1 MRKIKKVLLAVLLCA
16 PFMALAQSQL
26 NIAGTVYDE
35 SGETLPGASIFVKN
49 RAGVG
54 TTSDVDGKFK
64 IRATKNDILV
74 ISFIGYTNIEYT
86 VTKEETGLK
95 FQLEPAAESIEEVVV
110 TGLGASQRKISVV
123 GAITTVNVNEIQTPA
138 TSIAN
143 MLGGRVP
150 GMISM
155 VTSGEPGK
163 NLAEFW
169 VRGIGTFGANASAL
183 VLIDGLEG
191 DLNSIDP
198 ADVESFSVLKDAS
211 ATAVYGSRGAN
222 GVVLVTTKRGGE
234 GRLKITFRTN
244 FTATHIRR
252 MPEYLRSYDYA
263 RLSNE
268 AHEVRGDQPLYDD
281 NAMRYIQYNLDSDL
295 YPDVDWQKET
305 MKRNGF
311 QQTYFMS
318 AQGGTEV
325 AKYYLSLGVNS
336 EGAAY
341 KMAPGS
347 RFKTGVGYDQYNYR
361 MNLDINMTKTT
372 RLFFGADGWLSITKT
387 PGQANTDA
395 IWQAQAALT
404 PILLPVRYSTGEL
417 PGTDGTYFSPY
428 VMLNETGNRTSQ
440 NYHGKLT
447 MEIKQD
453 LSMLTEGLSI
463 RVQGAYDNEARF
475 DEYRTV
481 RPELYEA
488 TGRDVNGTL
497 QIAKRSEKVAAQYG
511 YAQNQYRKYL
521 FESTLNYERVFGDD
535 HRFTGLIYY
544 LMQDSKDT
552 GDIGT
557 SGVNASMAAIP
568 KRYQALSSRLSYG
581 FKDTYFMDV
590 NFGYT
595 GSENFQKGRR
605 FGFFPSIAAGWV
617 VTNYDFVKDNLP
629 WLDFLKFRGSYG
641 TVGNAS
647 ISSTRFPYLTIVSE
661 NVATQWTTETNGIRE
676 SSIGADN
683 LEWER
688 AKKADFGIEGRLLG
702 EKLTFTVDFFDDRRD
717 GIFQQRQS
725 IPDYVGLLAN
735 PYGNVG
741 EMRSWGSDGNVAY
754 TYEINKNMDF
764 TVRANYTYS
773 DNEVSNWEQAP
784 QKYPYTEYGGYTL
797 NSIRGYKA
805 LGLFRDEQDIAS
817 SPTQTFGG
825 EAVAPGDI
833 KYKDINGDGLV
844 NSDDIIAM
852 STPTYPRMMYGFGGE
867 FHYKNFR
874 VGILFKGTGS
884 TPYYNVGQYVN
895 STIGNNGMGYVP
907 FHGGKLGNILTI
919 AGEQKNR
926 WTPASYSGNPA
937 TENPD
942 AMFPRLT
949 YGYNAN
955 NSQLSTFWKGDSK
968 YLRLQEITLNYNLK
982 AHFLRKV
989 GITSVDLQAVGSNLY
1004 VWDNVKLFDPEQAQ
1018 YNGLVYPIP
1027 ARYTLQ
1033 LYINF

>member
-1 MRKIKKVLLAVLLCA
+1 MLCFV
-16 PFMALAQSQL
+16 PFMAVAQSQL
-26 NIAGTVYDE
+26 NIVGTVYDE
-35 SGETLPGASIFVKN
+35 TGETLPGASIFIKN
-49 RAGVG
+49 KPGIG
-54 TTSDVDGKFK
+54 TTSDMDGKFR
-64 IRATKNDILV
+64 IRAAKNDVLV
-74 ISFIGYTNIEYT
+74 ISFIGYKELEYP

-95 FQLEPAAESIEEVVV
+95 FQLEPSAESIDEVVV
-110 TGLGASQRKISVV
+110 TGLGMSQRKVSVV

-150 GMISM
+150 GMISL

-169 VRGIGTFGANASAL
+169 VRGIGTFGASDGAL

-211 ATAVYGSRGAN
+211 ATAVYGARGAN

-244 FTATHIRR
+244 FTATHLRR
-252 MPEYLRSYDYA
+252 MPEYLRAYDYA
-263 RLSNE
+263 RLANE
-268 AHEVRGDQPLYDD
+268 AREVRGDLPLYDD
-281 NAMRYIQYNLDSDL
+281 NAMRFIQYHLDPDL

-311 QQTYFMS
+311 QHTYFLS

-325 AKYYLSLGVNS
+325 AKYYVSLGMNS

-341 KMAPGS
+341 KMDPGS

-361 MNLDINMTKTT
+361 INIDLQMTKTT
-372 RLFFGADGWLSITKT
+372 KVFFGSDGWLSNRKQ
-387 PGQANTDA
+387 PGQADTDR

-404 PILLPVRYSTGEL
+404 PLVLPVRYSTGQL
-417 PGTDGTYFSPY
+417 PGTDATYFSPY
-428 VMLNETGNRTSQ
+428 VMLNNTGTRTNQ

-453 LSMLTEGLSI
+453 LSMITQGLNI
-463 RVQGAYDNEARF
+463 RLQGAYDNEARF
-475 DEYRTV
+475 EEYRTV
-481 RPELYEA
+481 LPELYEA
-488 TGRDVNGTL
+488 TGRDVNGNL
-497 QIAKRSEKVAAQYG
+497 LIARRSEKVNAQYG
-511 YAQNQYRKYL
+511 YIQNQYRKYL
-521 FESTLNYERVFGDD
+521 FETTLNYEKIINDD

-552 GDIGT
+552 GDIST
-557 SGVNASMAAIP
+557 SGINPSMAAIP
-568 KRYQALSSRLSYG
+568 KRYQGLSSRLTYG

-595 GSENFQKGRR
+595 GSENFQEGRR

-617 VTNYDFVKDNLP
+617 VTNYDFMKNSLP

-641 TVGNAS
+641 SVGNAA
-647 ISSTRFPYLTIVSE
+647 ISNTRFPYLTIVSE
-661 NVATQWTTETNGIRE
+661 NVATQWTAETNGIRE

-683 LEWER
+683 LMWEK
-688 AKKADFGIEGRLLG
+688 AIKADFGIEGRLLK
-702 EKLTFTVDFFDDRRD
+702 EKLTFTVDFFRDKRD

-725 IPDYVGLLAN
+725 IPDYVGLLAM

-741 EMRSWGSDGNVAY
+741 AMRSWGSDGNISY
-754 TYEINKNMDF
+754 TYEINKDMDF

-773 DNEVSNWEQAP
+773 DNEVEMWELAP
-784 QKYPYTEYGGYTL
+784 QKYPYTEYNGYTL

-825 EAVAPGDI
+825 VAVAPGDI
-833 KYKDINGDGLV
+833 KYKDINGDGLI
-844 NSDDIIAM
+844 NSDDRIAL
-852 STPTYPRMMYGFGGE
+852 STPVYPRLMYGFGGE

-874 VGILFKGTGS
+874 AGILFKGTGD
-884 TPYYNVGQYVN
+884 TPYFP
-895 STIGNNGMGYVP
+895 IGMGYTP
-907 FHGGKLGNILTI
+907 FYGGKLGNVLTI
-919 AGEQKNR
+919 AGEQENR

-937 TENPD
+937 TENPN
-942 AMFPRLT
+942 AMYPRLT

-955 NSQLSTFWKGDSK
+955 NSQVSSFWQRNSK

-982 AHFLRKV
+982 PQFLRKV
-989 GITSVDLQAVGSNLY
+989 GITSVDVQAVGSNLY
-1004 VWDNVKLFDPEQAQ
+1004 VWDDVKLFDPEQAE
-1018 YNGLVYPIP
+1018 YIGLAYPIP